1 MQGVIQDKPSLIKY
15 IWETL
20 GDDNEFASTTIL
32 FEGYEKA
39 FLGVAVKEDLAP
51 CLVYEYWKMVEIHM
65 EDEDTDIEDAIIYIN
80 DNFIDTNY
88 GPQSPIVIELCRQ
101 IVR

>member
-1 MQGVIQDKPSLIKY
+1 
-15 IWETL
+15 
-20 GDDNEFASTTIL
+20 
-32 FEGYEKA
+32 
-39 FLGVAVKEDLAP
+39 
-51 CLVYEYWKMVEIHM
+51 M